1 MAHMR
6 LSDLIE
12 SYYSNLT
19 DQVKTDS
26 SYLDSSY
33 LTLFVEQLVTDFVY
47 LAIHK
52 SIPTGLYENYL
63 RSFLSLPLNE

>member
-19 DQVKTDS
+19 DQVKT
-26 SYLDSSY
+26 DSSY

>member
-26 SYLDSSY
+26 SYL
-33 LTLFVEQLVTDFVY
+33 TLFVEQLVTDFVY
-47 LAIHK
+47 LEIHK

>member
-19 DQVKTDS
+19 DQVKT
-26 SYLDSSY
+26 DSSY

-52 SIPTGLYENYL
+52 SIPTGLY
-63 RSFLSLPLNE
+63 